1 MLIEKRRAFV
11 CLLIFLFFAQGA
23 SLSVPG
29 AQDSNA
35 QLALAQTY
43 FDEAASICG
52 QDQGKLWRVSLCGPM
67 MFVEPQTRMVY
78 ANRADAQ
85 GRLIRKVGVFTGR
98 LPDEI
103 NIANTATEW
112 AGVKWTMIMWGALSP
127 NKYGRARLMLHEM
140 FHRIQSDI
148 GFPASNPSNNHLDTM
163 EARIWL
169 QLEWRA
175 LREAVTHLGK
185 ERQRAATDAILFRL
199 YRRELFPQGS
209 VEERALE
216 MNEGLAEYTGVTLS
230 GRTALEMPGYLAGRL
245 DQAVSRPSF
254 VRSFAYETGPAYGFL
269 LDQMRA
275 SWRAHLKSQDDLGD
289 LLRQALSVKLPES
302 LRTEAIRRSI
312 IYQGD
317 DLRAAE
323 EERERD
329 RQARLK
335 AYRAR
340 LVEGPVLI
348 IPLSREMSFSFDPN
362 NLLPLD
368 NSGTIYPT
376 LRVAD
381 DWGVL
386 EVDGGALMIRD
397 REQRPTHVHVP
408 VPVDT
413 NARPLKGEGWTL
425 QLAEGWRLEESTTRK
440 GDYVL
445 MPKAEAAAKP

>member
-1 MLIEKRRAFV
+1 MFSKRCPIFAGLLML
-11 CLLIFLFFAQGA
+11 LFITRGA
-23 SLSVPG
+23 SFSV
-29 AQDSNA
+29 AAASTFSNA
-35 QLALAQTY
+35 QIALAQTY
-43 FDEAASICG
+43 FEEAASICG

-67 MFVEPQTRMVY
+67 LFVEPQTRTVY
-78 ANRADAQ
+78 ANQADTQ
-85 GRLIRKVGVFTGR
+85 GRLTRKAGVFTGR
-98 LPDEI
+98 LPEEI

-112 AGVKWTMIMWGALSP
+112 AGVKWTMIMWGALSA

-175 LREAVTHLGK
+175 LREAVTHLGAK
-185 ERQRAATDAILFRL
+185 RRQAAKDAILFRL
-199 YRRELFPQGS
+199 YRRELFPQGG

-216 MNEGLAEYTGVTLS
+216 MNEGLAEYTGVKLS
-230 GRTALEMPGYLAGRL
+230 GRTDVEMPGYLAGRL

-269 LDQMRA
+269 LDQLRA
-275 SWRAHLKSQDDLGD
+275 NWRAHLRSQDDLGD

-302 LRTEAIRRSI
+302 LRLEATKRSI
-312 IYQGD
+312 MYQGD

-323 EERERD
+323 QARELE

-348 IPLSREMSFSFDPN
+348 IPLGQQMSFSFDPN

-381 DWGVL
+381 AWGVL
-386 EVDGGALMIRD
+386 EVDGGALMIR
-397 REQRPTHVHVP
+397 EAERPSRVHVSA
-408 VPVDT
+408 PVDI
-413 NARPLKGEGWTL
+413 NGRLIKGEGWTL
-425 QLAEGWRLEESTTRK
+425 QLAEGWRLEESTARK

-445 MPKAEAAAKP
+445 KKAEAALKP